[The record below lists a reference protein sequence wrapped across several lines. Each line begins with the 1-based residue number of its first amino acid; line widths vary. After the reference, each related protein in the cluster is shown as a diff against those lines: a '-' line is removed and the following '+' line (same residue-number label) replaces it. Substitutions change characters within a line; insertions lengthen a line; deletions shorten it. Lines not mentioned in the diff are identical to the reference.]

1 MTKLDL
7 RVPPDSHIVTIV
19 REIDAPPKLVYDTLL
34 DPALV
39 PHYWGPAYLETV
51 VDTYEPRPGGSWRFV
66 QKDPDGN
73 QYGFHGV
80 IHDLVDSE
88 RIVQTFEFEGVPG
101 HVSLSVLRLEAVD
114 GRTRITDVSVFESVE
129 DRDGMVSSGMESGA
143 EELYDRLEAL
153 VLARR

>member
-7 RVPPDSHIVTIV
+7 RVPPDSHICTIV
-19 REIDAPPKLVYDTLL
+19 REIDAPPKLVYDTLI
-34 DPALV
+34 DPELV
-39 PHYWGPAYLETV
+39 PQFWGPSELETQV
-51 VDTYEPRPGGSWRFV
+51 VTFEPRPGGSWRFV
-66 QKDPDGN
+66 QKDAEGN
-73 QYGFHGV
+73 EYGFHGV

-101 HVSLSVLRLEAVD
+101 HVSLSVMRLEDVD

-129 DRDGMVSSGMESGA
+129 DRDGMVESGMESGA
-143 EELYDRLEAL
+143 EELYDRLEEL

>member
-7 RVPPDSHIVTIV
+7 RVPADSHIITIV
-19 REIDAPPKLVYDTLL
+19 REMDAPPKLVYDTLL
-34 DPALV
+34 DPELI
-39 PHYWGPAYLETV
+39 PQFWGLSYLETR
-51 VDTYEPRPGGSWRFV
+51 VDTFEPRPGGSWRFV

-73 QYGFHGV
+73 EYGFHGV

-88 RIVQTFEFEGVPG
+88 RIVQTFEFEGMPG
-101 HVSLSVLRLEAVD
+101 HVSLSVMRLEEVD

-129 DRDGMVSSGMESGA
+129 DRDGMVDSGMESGA
-143 EELYDRLEAL
+143 EELYDRLEEL